1 MRVVATAGHVDHGKS
16 TLIRALTG
24 TDPDRWRE
32 EHDRGLTIDLGYA
45 WMRLPSGEDVAFV
58 DVPGHER
65 FIANMLAGV
74 GPVPAVMLVVA
85 ADEGWRR
92 QSQEHLDAIVAL
104 GVRHGLLVVTRSD
117 LADPE
122 PALAEAREHLDGTRL
137 AGCAAVSVSGRTGAG
152 LDDLRAAIG
161 RLCDDLPAPDP
172 AADVRLWVDRVFS
185 IRGAGTVVT
194 GTLASGTV
202 ATGDML
208 DVAGH
213 RVTVRGVHSLDRP
226 RQAMSAVSRVAL
238 NLRGVSVD
246 DVSRGD
252 AVVSP
257 GRWRPASL
265 VDVRLD
271 PPIERLPGRAMGH
284 VGTAAHEVRL
294 RPLGDGHARITW
306 PRPLPL
312 RAGDRIVLR
321 DPGQQRV
328 LCGAVVV
335 DADPPALRRRGD
347 AARWA
352 TDLATRTPTPD
363 AARELT
369 RRGWMWRDH
378 LRSLGADPEAL
389 PPTVVRQGDLLVS
402 PAQWDAWRAALA
414 RAVDA
419 FTAANPLQARMP
431 MGAAAGAA
439 GLPDP
444 NLAGP
449 LARSVG
455 LVVSDGQVSRP
466 GVEASLGDAEAG
478 LAELEGRLAAR
489 PFAAPERD
497 DLAALGLGAREI
509 AAAVRLGRI
518 IDLGDQVVLGPSAP
532 ALAMREL
539 AALDQPF
546 TLSAARQRLGTTRR
560 VAVPLLELLDRRGW
574 TRRVDASH
582 REVVTRR

>member
-32 EHDRGLTIDLGYA
+32 EHERGLTIDLGYA
-45 WMRLPSGEDVAFV
+45 WMRLPSGDDVAFV

-104 GVRHGLLVVTRSD
+104 GVRHGLLVVTRGD
-117 LADPE
+117 LADPAS
-122 PALAEAREHLDGTRL
+122 ALAGAREHLDGTPL
-137 AGCAAVSVSGRTGAG
+137 AGCEAVCVSGRTGEG

-161 RLCDDLPAPDP
+161 RLCDALPAPDP
-172 AADVRLWVDRVFS
+172 AADLRVWVDRVFT

-194 GTLASGTV
+194 GTLATGTV
-202 ATGDML
+202 TTGDTVE
-208 DVAGH
+208 VAGR
-213 RVTVRGVHSLDRP
+213 RVGVRGVHSLDRP
-226 RQAMSAVSRVAL
+226 REAMSAVARVAL
-238 NLRGVSVD
+238 NLRGVGVD
-246 DVSRGD
+246 EVSRGD

-257 GRWRPASL
+257 GRWRPTSR

-271 PPIERLPGRAMGH
+271 PPPDTLPERAMGH
-284 VGTAAHEVRL
+284 VGTAAHEVRI
-294 RPLGDGHARITW
+294 RPFDQQHARITW
-306 PRPLPL
+306 PRALPL

-321 DPGQQRV
+321 DPGRQMV

-335 DADPPALRRRGD
+335 DADPPALLRRGD

-352 TDLATRTPTPD
+352 ADLTTRTPEPD
-363 AARELT
+363 AAREVE
-369 RRGWMWRDH
+369 RRGWMGRDH
-378 LRSLGADPEAL
+378 LRSLGADPGGL
-389 PPTVVRQGDLLVS
+389 PPSVHRHGNLLVS
-402 PAQWDAWRAALA
+402 PARWDTWRAALA
-414 RAVDA
+414 AAVDSFA
-419 FTAANPLQARMP
+419 SANPLQARMP
-431 MGAAAGAA
+431 MGAAATAA
-439 GLPDP
+439 GLPDIA
-444 NLAGP
+444 LVIP
-449 LARSVG
+449 LAQSAG
-455 LVVSDGQVSRP
+455 LTVRDGHVARP

-478 LAELEGRLAAR
+478 LTELEARLADH

-497 DLAALGLGAREI
+497 DLAALGLGPREV
-509 AAAVRLGRI
+509 AVAVRLGRL

-539 AALDQPF
+539 ARLDQPF
-546 TLSAARQRLGTTRR
+546 TLSEARQRLDTTRR

-574 TRRVDASH
+574 TRRVDPSR